1 MKVLLS
7 EKQYKLLVRIIKE
20 SSTDVPE
27 KKADLVKDDTSEL
40 YSTLE
45 SAAKKGGLEQQSYG
59 DMTYQKEVES
69 LQIGLILLG
78 YELPR
83 YGVDGLFGPETA
95 EAVDK
100 FIKENLK
107 EDEKKVE

>member
-7 EKQYKLLVRIIKE
+7 EKQYKSLIKVIKE
-20 SSTDVPE
+20 SSVSVPE
-27 KKADLVKDDTSEL
+27 KKAELVKDDLSDFYT
-40 YSTLE
+40 TLE

-95 EAVDK
+95 SAVDK
-100 FIKENLK
+100 FMKENLK
-107 EDEKKVE
+107 EDEKN